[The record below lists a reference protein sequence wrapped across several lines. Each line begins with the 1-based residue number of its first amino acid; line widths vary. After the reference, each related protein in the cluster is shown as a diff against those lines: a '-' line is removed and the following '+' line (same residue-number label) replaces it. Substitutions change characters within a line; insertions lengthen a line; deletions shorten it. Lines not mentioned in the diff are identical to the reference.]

1 MDRDMR
7 AMVFQ
12 LPIEEDVVV
21 IDRALS
27 KGLHLLAHMIYTELD
42 VLHLEESHEY
52 AICSQIAAAIEC
64 GIVIPERLMLT
75 LKDRVLLNIFHS
87 GQHLPL
93 REATRATQFLTLL
106 ERDEEALRAL
116 SVLASAVQGAQNR
129 DGGWGFYRTD
139 HSRIPATSA
148 ALQVLAKCRTKGL
161 DVDQSVLDRGYAF
174 LTEAYYKDLARDRV
188 LSFKAAQVL
197 SAYLV
202 RVPEIPELLR
212 DIAGSVIR
220 VLHESQSENG
230 SWTFLVRATPRMRED
245 LGSVAVTSINVD
257 ALTAVLAREEV
268 LTDEQW
274 ATALT
279 MALKGA
285 RFLCATQMGDGYW
298 PAQHSD
304 EYIIRTAECVRTL
317 FRVRRLI
324 SDA

>member
-7 AMVFQ
+7 AMVSQ
-12 LPIEEDVVV
+12 LPIEEHMAV

-27 KGLHLLAHMIYTELD
+27 KGLHLLAHMIYTGLG

-52 AICSQIAAAIEC
+52 AICSQVAAAIEC
-64 GIVIPERLMLT
+64 GIVVPGQLMSM
-75 LKDRVLLNIFHS
+75 LKARVLSSIFHS

-93 REATRATQFLTLL
+93 REATQAIQFFILL
-106 ERDEEALRAL
+106 ERDEKISRAL
-116 SVLASAVQGAQNR
+116 SVLASAIQEAQNR

-148 ALQVLAKCRTKGL
+148 ALQALAKCRTKGL
-161 DVDQSVLDRGYAF
+161 DADQSVLDKGYAF
-174 LTEAYYKDLARDRV
+174 LTEAYYKDLSRNRV

-197 SAYLV
+197 SAHLV
-202 RVPEIPELLR
+202 RVPENPELLR

-220 VLHESQSENG
+220 VLYESQSENG
-230 SWTFLVRATPRMRED
+230 SWTFLVRATSRMRED
-245 LGSVAVTSINVD
+245 LGSVAITTTNVNSLVA
-257 ALTAVLAREEV
+257 ALAKKQL
-268 LTDEQW
+268 LDEDQQ

-304 EYIIRTAECVRTL
+304 EYIIHTAECVRTL
-317 FRVRRLI
+317 FRVRRLV